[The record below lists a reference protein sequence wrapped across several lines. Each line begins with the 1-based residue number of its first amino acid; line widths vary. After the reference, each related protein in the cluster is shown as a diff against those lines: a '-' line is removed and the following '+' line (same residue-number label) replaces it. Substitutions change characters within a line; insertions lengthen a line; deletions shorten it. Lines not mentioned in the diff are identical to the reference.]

1 MAVSLL
7 SDVEEKEVIILQFS
21 FTFHDSINQMHVL
34 VMFLFLST
42 SCLTQVRLLQ
52 REYKTYWM
60 ISAIVSF
67 LVMLNPFALFLY
79 LKPVMKDLSDQ
90 DFVRVFLKATIIS
103 FFIFLAFL
111 FFGDIFF
118 LQVFR
123 INFES
128 FRIFGG
134 IVIFSLAYLFIVR
147 GEKAFIQMKGDL
159 HDLASEIALP
169 FMVGAGTI
177 SLTVLMRDRLVLWQG
192 IVALVIILLIT
203 FFVIIGM
210 KKIRDGIKSE
220 KFRLAFDKN
229 MEVLLRI
236 NGFFLGAIGVDMIV
250 HGIRSSFSGM

>member
-1 MAVSLL
+1 ML
-7 SDVEEKEVIILQFS
+7 
-21 FTFHDSINQMHVL
+21 
-34 VMFLFLST
+34 
-42 SCLTQVRLLQ
+42 
-52 REYKTYWM
+52 
-60 ISAIVSF
+60 SAIVSF

-79 LKPVMKDLSDQ
+79 LKPVMNDLTHH

-111 FFGDIFF
+111 FFGDVFF

-134 IVIFSLAYLFIVR
+134 IVLFSLAYLFIVR

-177 SLTVLMRDRLVLWQG
+177 SLTVLMRDRMVLWQG
-192 IVALVIILLIT
+192 IVALAIILLVT
-203 FFVIIGM
+203 FFIIIGL
-210 KKIRDGIKSE
+210 KRIRTGIKSE
-220 KFRLAFDKN
+220 RLRVVFDKN
-229 MEVLLRI
+229 MEILLRI

-250 HGIRSSFSGM
+250 HGIKTSFAGM